1 MIDFNKISLNQIV
14 HISQVIN
21 GSSLFQE
28 EFIKARYSRTMPNY
42 QTTVEFL
49 GMLNLVAVDDKA
61 TIIIKPRY
69 KELLQDIQKS
79 EEPTEV
85 VSKCLL
91 EHIYT
96 VRNEFAEYAN
106 RFLSN
111 FSLHGEHY
119 EFKPTLKQNLQYSG
133 IRNFFM
139 QLHIL
144 DYDSTDAKYIIEDYF
159 VVERLASNEGH
170 HVSEKNLKK
179 IQNMKEK
186 IGRAAEEAVLE
197 YEKARLSKFPRVA
210 DKIEHIAIKDVSA
223 GYDIKSYE
231 RHEEGGFTPRL
242 IEVKAVSSWDYHFYW
257 TRNEIEASRLS
268 STDYYLYLLPVYSK
282 NEFDLKNMK
291 QIKDPF
297 TNVYNNNKVW
307 TPTIETIS
315 YAFSNEPEMKEAF
328 DEA

>member
-1 MIDFNKISLNQIV
+1 MINFNKISINQIAYL
-14 HISQVIN
+14 SQVIN
-21 GSSLFQE
+21 ESSLFQE
-28 EFIKARYSRTMPNY
+28 EFIKAKYSRAMPNY

-49 GMLNLVAVDDKA
+49 RNLNLIEIDDKT

-79 EEPTEV
+79 VKPTEV
-85 VSKCLL
+85 VNKHLL
-91 EHIYT
+91 QHIYDT
-96 VRNEFAEYAN
+96 QNEFREYTKQ
-106 RFLSN
+106 FLLN

-119 EFKPTLKQNLQYSG
+119 EFKPTLKQKLQYSG
-133 IRNFFM
+133 IRNFLM
-139 QLHIL
+139 QLRIL
-144 DYDSTDAKYIIEDYF
+144 DYDSTDEKYIIEDYF
-159 VVERLASNEGH
+159 VVQHLKSNEGH
-170 HVSEKNLKK
+170 HVSEKNFKK

-197 YEKARLSKFPRVA
+197 YEKARLSEFPHVV

-231 RHEEGGFTPRL
+231 HHRDGSFTPRL

-257 TRNEIEASRLS
+257 TKNEIDTSILNG
-268 STDYYLYLLPVYSK
+268 TDYYLYLLPVYTK

-291 QIKDPF
+291 QIRDPF
-297 TNVYNNNKVW
+297 MNVYNNKNIW

-315 YAFSNEPEMKEAF
+315 YALFNEAQMKEAP

>member
-1 MIDFNKISLNQIV
+1 MIDFNKISVNQIV

-21 GSSLFQE
+21 ESSLFQE

-49 GMLNLVAVDDKA
+49 RMLNLVANK
-61 TIIIKPRY
+61 
-69 KELLQDIQKS
+69 
-79 EEPTEV
+79 
-85 VSKCLL
+85 
-91 EHIYT
+91 
-96 VRNEFAEYAN
+96 
-106 RFLSN
+106 
-111 FSLHGEHY
+111 
-119 EFKPTLKQNLQYSG
+119 
-133 IRNFFM
+133 
-139 QLHIL
+139 
-144 DYDSTDAKYIIEDYF
+144 
-159 VVERLASNEGH
+159 GH
-170 HVSEKNLKK
+170 HVSERNFKK

-197 YEKARLSKFPRVA
+197 YEKARLSKFPHVA

-231 RHEEGGFTPRL
+231 RHAEGGFTPRL

-257 TRNEIEASRLS
+257 TKNEIETSRLNG
-268 STDYYLYLLPVYSK
+268 TDYYLYLLPVYTK

-297 TNVYNNNKVW
+297 TNVYNNNKMW

-315 YAFSNEPEMKEAF
+315 YAFSNEPKMTKAF
-328 DEA
+328 DES